1 MTTFTYFQQ
10 SNKPALVFTEPKKG
24 RHPQV
29 DESML
34 CSITESCTEGLPIV
48 TETLP
53 HPSEQL
59 KEISKQEVSVTD
71 S

>member
-10 SNKPALVFTEPKKG
+10 RNKPAMVFTEPKKG

-29 DESML
+29 DESIL
-34 CSITESCTEGLPIV
+34 CSITETCTEGLPIV

-53 HPSEQL
+53 NPS
-59 KEISKQEVSVTD
+59 K
-71 S
+71 